1 MCGEYNYNPHKLVR
15 NLFKAAKLQLNLHFD
30 SKTKFV
36 DNGVD
41 GSLNVSV

>member
-1 MCGEYNYNPHKLVR
+1 VCGEYNYNPHKLVS

-30 SKTKFV
+30 SKTEFV